1 MKKPLSILLVDDHPI
16 FLKGLIEVLQEE
28 LPDTILQAFTLP
40 EKALE
45 NANSNNYDIAI
56 LDLDMPIM
64 NGIDLSTA
72 LKTIYPTLKTI
83 LLTMH
88 KEVDI
93 IRSVMARGI
102 DGYVLKD
109 DAVDELVLAIKTVL
123 KGKPY
128 CSITPVSD
136 HPTEELEVFRSLTKT
151 ELLILTRISN
161 NKTSREIAEELF
173 VSIKTIENH
182 RNNISR
188 KLELQGSNN
197 LLKFAISKKR
207 FLE

>member
-16 FLKGLIEVLQEE
+16 FLKGLIEVLLEE
-28 LPDTILQAFTLP
+28 LPDTQLQGFTLP

-45 NANSNNYDIAI
+45 HAHSTSYDIAI

-72 LKTIYPTLKTI
+72 LKTRYPTLKTI

-128 CSITPVSD
+128 CSITPLSD
-136 HPTEELEVFRSLTKT
+136 HPTEQLEVLRSLTKT

-188 KLELQGSNN
+188 KLQLQGSNN

>member
-16 FLKGLIEVLQEE
+16 FLKGLIEVLLEE
-28 LPDTILQAFTLP
+28 LPETQLQAFTLP

-45 NANSNNYDIAI
+45 HAHSTGYDIAI

-72 LKTIYPTLKTI
+72 LKTIDPTLKTI

-102 DGYVLKD
+102 EGYVLKD
-109 DAVDELVLAIKTVL
+109 DAVDELVLAIKTIL

-128 CSITPVSD
+128 CSITPLSD
-136 HPTEELEVFRSLTKT
+136 HPTEQLEVLRSLTKT

-188 KLELQGSNN
+188 KLQLQGSNN